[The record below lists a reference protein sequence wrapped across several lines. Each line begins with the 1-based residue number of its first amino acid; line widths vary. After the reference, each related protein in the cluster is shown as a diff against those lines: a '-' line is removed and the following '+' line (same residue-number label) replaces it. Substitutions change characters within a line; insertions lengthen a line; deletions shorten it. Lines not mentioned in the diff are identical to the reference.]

1 MKKKGAKRSAQSPAK
16 HPAQQS
22 VAFPA
27 LEKAALLRSAGLLGV
42 LVFVMFAD
50 VLLAPGSHVLGSR
63 DTDMFLQFFSWRQ
76 FGFGELAKGNLA
88 LWNPHIYG
96 GAPYFGGSQAAMLYP
111 TNLLLLFLPLPLA
124 INWSIAINVWLL
136 GVFMYFWAA
145 YRRLGALACFLAGVL
160 IMFCGP
166 HFMHVYA
173 GHIVHTACMTWA
185 PILFLA
191 IDRIF
196 DWSFASGDEVGK
208 KARWKSVAVWS
219 LAGMFAVAMQ
229 IFAGHPQYLF
239 YTAIAAG
246 IYSLLHFARAL
257 FFQTENAMR
266 PLSTAQF
273 AMAAVALAAIYAG
286 GVALGAVQL
295 LTSIQATNET
305 IRSLPVPFEF
315 AAMFGF
321 PPENLLTLINPF
333 LFGDMTHQA
342 YWGRCYLWE
351 MSLFFGVSGM
361 VLAVYGAIY
370 ADKTQR
376 RFSISLIVV
385 TLILALGVHTPLFR
399 VLYDWVPGFGKFR
412 SISKFSFQSL
422 LFLVMLAAIGFDK
435 IARARRVERKFVVG
449 VFAGA
454 GVILCAAAVIWISSA
469 TGWRN
474 LIASVLATQES
485 YLPPQAANSLGFAD
499 DARIFSAEMLFISG
513 VVALA
518 FGALLHLVP
527 TWPEALH
534 ILVALAVVET
544 WAFAWHT
551 RATFDSNTVVVPEVQ
566 KFLGDHPGDYRIL
579 NLLNPNS
586 AMSIGAQDLWGFD
599 PGVVRRY
606 AEFVTWSQ
614 GGDPDKATQYV
625 NFAKLDPLYA
635 MLRLRFAF
643 VPGQKGMQVA
653 EAPTAPMP
661 RVQLVPRYRMLQK
674 RDAIFARMRES
685 SFDPRREVI
694 LEKEP
699 DPKPTHDEKPNE
711 AAGTARV
718 VTATTDALT
727 IEADLPQPAILLIT
741 DAWTP
746 AWRAVALPD
755 SVQNRYDVQPADYVL
770 RAVPLAAGHHHFR
783 VEYAPRAFVLGKWIS
798 LVSAFGLAGCAVAL
812 FRGKRWS

>member
-1 MKKKGAKRSAQSPAK
+1 MKSKKAKRSAPAK
-16 HPAQQS
+16 PTAPQHA
-22 VAFPA
+22 AFPA
-27 LEKAALLRSAGLLGV
+27 LEKPALLASAGLLGA

-50 VLLAPGSHVLGSR
+50 VLLAPGSRVLGSR

-136 GVFMYFWAA
+136 GAFMYLWAA

-166 HFMHVYA
+166 HFMHIYA

-185 PILFLA
+185 PIIFLA

-196 DWSFASGDEVGK
+196 DWSFASVAEVENR
-208 KARWKSVAVWS
+208 ARWKSAAGWS
-219 LAGMFAVAMQ
+219 LAGMLAVAMQ

-239 YTAIAAG
+239 YTAIAVG
-246 IYSLLHFARAL
+246 IYSLLHFARIL
-257 FFQTENAMR
+257 FFEKNEAI
-266 PLSTAQF
+266 SVGAQLPNV
-273 AMAAVALAAIYAG
+273 ALATVALAAIYAG

-295 LTSIQATNET
+295 LTAVQASNET

-321 PPENLLTLINPF
+321 PPENFLTLINPF

-351 MSLFFGVSGM
+351 MSLFFGVSGF
-361 VLAVYGAIY
+361 VLALYGAIY

-376 RFSISLIVV
+376 RFSITLIVI

-435 IARARRVERKFVVG
+435 IARARRVERRFVIG

-454 GVILCAAAVIWISSA
+454 GVILFAAMVIWISSA
-469 TGWRN
+469 AGWRN
-474 LIASVLATQES
+474 LIASVLATHES

-499 DARIFSAEMLFISG
+499 DARIFTAEMLFISG
-513 VVALA
+513 VIALA
-518 FGALLHLVP
+518 FGTLLHLVP
-527 TWPEALH
+527 SWPDALRL
-534 ILVALAVVET
+534 LVALAVVET

-551 RATFDSNTVVVPEVQ
+551 RATFDSNTVVIPEVQ
-566 KFLGDHPGDYRIL
+566 KFLADHPGDYRIL

-599 PGVVRRY
+599 PGVVRRH

-625 NFAKLDPLYA
+625 SFAKLDPLYA
-635 MLRLRFAF
+635 LLRLRFAF

-653 EAPTAPMP
+653 ETPTTPMP
-661 RVQLVPRYRMLQK
+661 RVQLVSQYRVLEK
-674 RDAIFARMRES
+674 RDAIFAQMRES
-685 SFDPRREVI
+685 GFDPRREVI
-694 LEKEP
+694 LEHEP
-699 DPKPTHDEKPNE
+699 EPKPAPNE
-711 AAGTARV
+711 AAGTA
-718 VTATTDALT
+718 TIINSSTDSLT
-727 IEADLPQPAILLIT
+727 IEADLSQPAILLLT

-746 AWRAVALPD
+746 AWRAVPLDGSAQ
-755 SVQNRYDVQPADYVL
+755 SHYEVQPADYVL
-770 RAVPLAAGHHHFR
+770 RAVPLTAGHHRFR

-798 LVSAFGLAGCAVAL
+798 LISTLGFAGCAVVL
-812 FRGKRWS
+812 FRAKRSV